1 MLVVY
6 VLTGAVAELLN
17 GSLGMGFGTTANT
30 VLLSYSVAPAMASAT
45 IQVAKVGAG
54 TASSLSHWRFGNV
67 HWPTVAGLGI
77 PGGIGAFFGATA
89 LSSWEGDWIVPV
101 VAVML
106 MGLATVVLVKALR
119 GRGVSDAD
127 DGRPAGLGA
136 EVAPPGRKL
145 LMPLGAVGG
154 FLNSIGGGGWGPVT
168 TPMLLVSKRLAP
180 RHVVGSVSVAEVL
193 VALGGMAGFVVG
205 LADRGLPVASTLALI
220 AGGVVTAP
228 VAAALVAK
236 LEPARLTVAVGCML
250 LALNGR
256 TLLAAAGLA
265 DGVAWLVALIAGTV
279 LWIVLPS
286 PSRSSS
292 PSRGAKQVDLPA

>member
-45 IQVAKVGAG
+45 IQVTKVGAG
-54 TASSLSHWRFGNV
+54 AASSLSHWRFGNV
-67 HWPTVAGLGI
+67 HWPTVAGLGV

-106 MGLATVVLVKALR
+106 MGLAAVVLVKALR
-119 GRGVSDAD
+119 GQRGSTDAEAD
-127 DGRPAGLGA
+127 EAREAGAGAGPA
-136 EVAPPGRKL
+136 RKL
-145 LMPLGAVGG
+145 VMPLGAVGG

-168 TPMLLVSKRLAP
+168 TPMLLVSKKLAP
-180 RHVVGSVSVAEVL
+180 RHVIGSVSVAEVL

-205 LADRGLPVASTLALI
+205 LADRGLPVGSTVALI
-220 AGGVVTAP
+220 VGGVATAP
-228 VAAALVAK
+228 LAAALVSR

-256 TLLAAAGLA
+256 TLLSAAGLS
-265 DGVAWLVALIAGTV
+265 DGAAWLVALSAGTL
-279 LWIVLPS
+279 LWFVLPS
-286 PSRSSS
+286 PSRLLSRS
-292 PSRGAKQVDLPA
+292 PGAEQVDLPA